1 MFARAATCDVTPRDR
16 QTRLAGFASRTA
28 PVSTILDPIEISALL
43 LEGAERRCLI
53 FSFDLMIVGSELQ
66 DLILAKL
73 RELGFGADEM
83 VLLAS
88 HTHSAPATDRACAP
102 LGTPDAEFVED
113 LACATENLVREI
125 LRQPRSKVSL
135 NIYQGQLS
143 HSVNRR
149 RYWPFPTVSRAHG
162 LRLPGVT
169 LSPSPSGPK
178 DEQATVVLLQTI
190 DNGQPLGV
198 IWHYTCHPTAVVPDN
213 VISSDYPGA
222 VRLALRECFGQ
233 IPCLFA
239 QGFCGDVRPD
249 IKPSPRK
256 VGLRERVERLVR
268 IVAFGNL
275 FPTLSS
281 DDWVRWSTS
290 LAARVRDIAR
300 GDPAKAFAPLNLRTG
315 SASIPLGDFFQGAIP
330 DKMLTAKIV
339 RIGEGLEIVALSAE
353 VTVEWQRILDSAK
366 PPIERRIRLYV
377 GYLGALFGY
386 LPTAAQ
392 VAEGGY
398 EVDGFQPLFG
408 LSGHFEADR
417 IKPAVVGC
425 VRSAFEA
432 MELANQRITAPA
444 QS

>member
-1 MFARAATCDVTPRDR
+1 
-16 QTRLAGFASRTA
+16 
-28 PVSTILDPIEISALL
+28 
-43 LEGAERRCLI
+43 
-53 FSFDLMIVGSELQ
+53 
-66 DLILAKL
+66 
-73 RELGFGADEM
+73 
-83 VLLAS
+83 
-88 HTHSAPATDRACAP
+88 
-102 LGTPDAEFVED
+102 
-113 LACATENLVREI
+113 
-125 LRQPRSKVSL
+125 LRQ
-135 NIYQGQLS
+135 
-143 HSVNRR
+143 
-149 RYWPFPTVSRAHG
+149 
-162 LRLPGVT
+162 
-169 LSPSPSGPK
+169 
-178 DEQATVVLLQTI
+178 
-190 DNGQPLGV
+190 
-198 IWHYTCHPTAVVPDN
+198 
-213 VISSDYPGA
+213 
-222 VRLALRECFGQ
+222 
-233 IPCLFA
+233 
-239 QGFCGDVRPD
+239 
-249 IKPSPRK
+249 
-256 VGLRERVERLVR
+256 RVERLVR

>member
-16 QTRLAGFASRTA
+16 QIWLAGFASRTA

-73 RELGFGADEM
+73 RELGLGADEM

-88 HTHSAPATDRACAP
+88 HTHSAPATDRACGP
-102 LGTPDAEFVED
+102 LGMPDAEFVKD
-113 LACATENLVREI
+113 LAFAAETLVREI
-125 LRQPRSKVSL
+125 LRQPPSKVSL

-169 LSPSPSGPK
+169 LSPNPSGPT

-190 DNGQPLGV
+190 DNGQPLGL

-256 VGLRERVERLVR
+256 VRLRERIGRLVR

-300 GDPAKAFAPLNLRTG
+300 GHPVKAFAPLSLRTG
-315 SASIPLGDFFQGAIP
+315 LANIPLGDFFQGSVP

-353 VTVEWQRILDSAK
+353 VTVEWQRILDQAM
-366 PPIERRIRLYV
+366 PPAGRRIRLYV

-398 EVDGFQPLFG
+398 EVEGFQPLFG

-417 IKPAVVGC
+417 IGAAVVGC
-425 VRSAFEA
+425 VKSAFED
-432 MELANQRITAPA
+432 MECAKPPVTAPVP
-444 QS
+444 